1 MNFLAHIYL
10 SGEDE
15 FIQIGNFIADG
26 IKGKKYQAFP
36 ERIQQGILL
45 HREIDFYTDHHPL
58 VRQSTKRLHTNYSH
72 YSGVIVD
79 MYYDHFLAA
88 NWKRYSD
95 IPLNVFAENFYRM
108 LQRHRNLLPERT
120 LNMIPHMVKDNW
132 LVSYASLE
140 GLDKALTQLNRRTAY
155 KSGMHLAINDLREH
169 YTSFEKEFT
178 AFFEELFI
186 FTKAKI
192 REAGIKTGM
201 GGRKQGKECEE

>member
-15 FIQIGNFIADG
+15 YIQIGNFIADG
-26 IKGKKYQAFP
+26 IKGKKYLAFP

-45 HREIDFYTDHHPL
+45 HREIDYYTDHHPI
-58 VRQSTKRLHTNYSH
+58 VRQSTKRLHANYSH

-95 IPLNVFAENFYRM
+95 IPLETYAGNFYQM
-108 LQRHRNLLPERT
+108 LQKHQTLLPERT
-120 LNMIPHMVKDNW
+120 LGMMPYMVKDNW

-140 GLDKALTQLNRRTAY
+140 GLEIILTQMNRRTAY
-155 KSGMHLAINDLREH
+155 KSDMHLAINDLREH

-178 AFFEELFI
+178 AFFEELII

-192 REAGIKTGM
+192 READKKTDT
-201 GGRKQGKECEE
+201 GKGSEA